1 MVAVHGNEFIH
12 YDILDGKYVYKD
24 DIKPDFFR
32 KLDKSPIVRAIPL
45 HVNDYIHL
53 TEEQYK
59 EAKQYMELK
68 ETGDTYYNYV
78 ITKLY
83 SEV

>member
-1 MVAVHGNEFIH
+1 MVAVHGNKFIH
-12 YDILDGKYVYKD
+12 YDILEGKYVCKS

-32 KLDKSPIVRAIPL
+32 ASKPIVRAVPL
-45 HVNDYIHL
+45 CVNNYIHL
-53 TEEQYK
+53 TENQYE
-59 EAKQYMELK
+59 EAKQYMELE
-68 ETGDTYYNYV
+68 ETGDSFYNYK